1 MINDDNKNK
10 FKKASAA
17 FNLLVLFIFIIAIPL
32 YVWVF
37 HKDFIRS
44 IDSIQEVIGLLDAN
58 KTAAILIYLG
68 LQITQIIVSVLP
80 GQVFQIA
87 AGYYFGFFMGLL
99 YSLIGAAIGTTITY
113 FVAKWLG
120 ADSIKVLFGNEKI
133 DKIVKMLNSSRAYN
147 VVFLLYLIPGIPK
160 DLVGYAAGI
169 SSINFRIVLFL
180 SLIGRIFGMS
190 GSLLFGYLY
199 AQKEYT
205 MMYIVA
211 AIAVIIFL
219 ICVIYR
225 KKISKWMESFYNKI
239 G

>member
-1 MINDDNKNK
+1 MINDNNKNK
-10 FKKASAA
+10 YNKVRAA
-17 FNLLVLFIFIIAIPL
+17 FNLLVLCIFIIAIPL

-44 IDSIQEVIGLLDAN
+44 IDSIQEVIELLDAN
-58 KTAAILIYLG
+58 KTAAVLIYLG

-87 AGYYFGFFMGLL
+87 AGYYFGFFMGLV

-120 ADSIKVLFGNEKI
+120 ADSIKVLFGKEKI
-133 DKIVKMLNSSRAYN
+133 DKILNLLNSNRAYN

-160 DLVGYAAGI
+160 DLIGYAAGT
-169 SSINFRIVLFL
+169 SRVNFRIILVI
-180 SLIGRIFGMS
+180 SIIGRSFGMS

-205 MMYIVA
+205 LMYIVA